1 MKFSKNSFFNTF
13 YFLNKNIF
21 LFCSFSYR
29 SNLDAKPLGFEKL
42 ARLIASRAQVIQS
55 KWQQAYP
62 QMKDEQGRP
71 ISATI
76 ASLARAMSVTAIGA
90 SGAVVV
96 ALAGNPPE
104 RREENEGESNDEE
117 GTKE

>member
-1 MKFSKNSFFNTF
+1 M
-13 YFLNKNIF
+13 
-21 LFCSFSYR
+21 
-29 SNLDAKPLGFEKL
+29 
-42 ARLIASRAQVIQS
+42 IQS

-90 SGAVVV
+90 NGAVVV